1 MNVDSDFEPTLRAW
15 AALGSDQLPDTALDA
30 ALETITTTPQR
41 RASWPAWRLPL
52 MDNPILRF
60 GVIGAVLL
68 ALVAVGANLLSSNV
82 GGPGPATTPSPTPVA
97 LGSANLDAPL
107 AAGSYAVGTPFS
119 TSFTVELPAGWI
131 LQRLNHSETVFGN
144 DTADSNPS
152 VGLFE
157 ATLVYAD
164 PCHPEEGYQR
174 SEASAPS
181 SAEELAT
188 DLANLTGFDTSSVTT
203 ELVYGRTAYRVS
215 ISNSI
220 DQAAEGCTQGELLPL
235 FDLASGEPAS
245 TNGGTSQEIWAVD
258 LGDGDA
264 VLVVAETG
272 DVDADARLAQIE
284 EIVASLRFP

>member
-1 MNVDSDFEPTLRAW
+1 MKVDADFEPTVRAW
-15 AALGSDQLPDTALDA
+15 AALGSDQLPDAALDA

-82 GGPGPATTPSPTPVA
+82 GGPGPAPTPSPTPIA
-97 LGSANLDAPL
+97 LDADNLNAPL
-107 AAGSYAVGTPFS
+107 AAGSYAVGSPFS
-119 TSFTVELPAGWI
+119 TSFTVQLPAGWI
-131 LQRLNHSETVFGN
+131 LQRLNESEVVFGN
-144 DTADSNPS
+144 DPSDSNPS

-174 SEASAPS
+174 SAASAPS

-188 DLANLTGFDTSSVTT
+188 DLANLTGFDTSSVST
-203 ELVYGRTAYRVS
+203 ELIYGQTTYRVN

-220 DQAAEGCTQGELLPL
+220 DHAAEGCQGELLPL
-235 FDLASGEPAS
+235 FELASGEPAS
-245 TNGGTSQEIWAVD
+245 TIGGTSQEIWAID